1 MSKLS
6 VATIETEDGLTNLT
20 LKTGNTSGPA
30 ITIYAQ
36 TGEVAFD
43 SPSNVSITATA
54 IDYSG
59 VVTYSSNATFSGIS
73 TFSSN
78 ATFSGISTFSSNATF
93 SGISTFSSA
102 NIQGNTTFSGNT
114 NYTGNTIY
122 TGTADFSSANV
133 VGEFGISTGKAIAM
147 AIVFG

>member
-43 SPSNVSITATA
+43 STSNMSFTATA

-59 VVTYSSNATFSGIS
+59 VVTY
-73 TFSSN
+73 SSN